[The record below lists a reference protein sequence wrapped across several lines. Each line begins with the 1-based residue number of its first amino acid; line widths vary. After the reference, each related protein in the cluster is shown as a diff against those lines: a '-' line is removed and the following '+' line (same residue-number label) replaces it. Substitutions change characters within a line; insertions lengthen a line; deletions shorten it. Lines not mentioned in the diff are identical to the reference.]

1 MITEAKTVAEL
12 RMLVGF
18 LGEQQPVWWTSQFF
32 SPSASAFLNPVFAR
46 SMPLAQ
52 YQGVTAA
59 AARLHDEF
67 IGIGGRTFHL
77 FRLPEIYEQSAA
89 SALTDQVFVDQ
100 LRPCTTSKDEALARL
115 AQLANASTANEGPQI
130 VGDLDDDLP
139 QALKTMAGLYLD
151 AFRKGIKTFPFL
163 REAQ

>member
-1 MITEAKTVAEL
+1 
-12 RMLVGF
+12 
-18 LGEQQPVWWTSQFF
+18 
-32 SPSASAFLNPVFAR
+32 
-46 SMPLAQ
+46 MPLAQ

-89 SALTDQVFVDQ
+89 SALTDQMFVDQ

-115 AQLANASTANEGPQI
+115 AQLANAITANEGPQI

-139 QALKTMAGLYLD
+139 QALKIMAGLYLD

>member
-18 LGEQQPVWWTSQFF
+18 LGEQQPAWWTSQFF
-32 SPSASAFLNPVFAR
+32 SPSASAFLSPVFTR

-52 YQGVTAA
+52 YQGVTGA
-59 AARLHDEF
+59 AARLHDEL
-67 IGIGGRTFHL
+67 IGIGARTFHL

-100 LRPCTTSKDEALARL
+100 LRPCITSKDEALARL
-115 AQLANASTANEGPQI
+115 AQLANASTASEGPQI
-130 VGDLDDDLP
+130 VGDLDDDVP

-151 AFRKGIKTFPFL
+151 AFRKGIKTFPFV

>member
-18 LGEQQPVWWTSQFF
+18 LGEQQPAWWTSQFF
-32 SPSASAFLNPVFAR
+32 SPSASAFLSPVFTR

-89 SALTDQVFVDQ
+89 SALADQVFVEQ
-100 LRPCTTSKDEALARL
+100 LRPWITSKDEALARL
-115 AQLANASTANEGPQI
+115 AQLASAGTADEGPQN

-139 QALKTMAGLYLD
+139 QTLKTMAGLYLD
-151 AFRKGIKTFPFL
+151 AFRKSIKTFPFL
-163 REAQ
+163 REAE

>member
-1 MITEAKTVAEL
+1 MIMEAKTVAEL

-18 LGEQQPVWWTSQFF
+18 LGEQQPVWWTTQFF
-32 SPSASAFLNPVFAR
+32 SPSASAFLSPVFAR

-52 YQGVTAA
+52 YQGITAA

-89 SALTDQVFVDQ
+89 STLTDQVFVDQ
-100 LRPCTTSKDEALARL
+100 LCPCFTSKDEALVRL
-115 AQLANASTANEGPQI
+115 AQLANPSTANEGPQI
-130 VGDLDDDLP
+130 VCDLDDNLP
-139 QALKTMAGLYLD
+139 KALKTMAGLYLD